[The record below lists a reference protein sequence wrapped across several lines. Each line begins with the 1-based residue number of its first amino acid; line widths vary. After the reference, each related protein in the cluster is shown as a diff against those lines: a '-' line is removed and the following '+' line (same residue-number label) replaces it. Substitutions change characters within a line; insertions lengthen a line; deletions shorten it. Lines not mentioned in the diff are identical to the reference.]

1 MVFDLTCATI
11 KIYETLDKIA
21 AINIIVK
28 TNKYVKALK
37 SFKITLN
44 LVQLAAEP
52 VARFEGGS

>member
-11 KIYETLDKIA
+11 KTYETLDKIA